1 MAYPDDG
8 EPYEVGWDR
17 PQTFPARLRPAA
29 ESALAAVNAE
39 LVPASDA
46 ALRKWLSSLAVL
58 VAGGRSSAE
67 DAEIKLNAYA
77 AMLEGKMPV
86 CAFTRDT
93 LDRAARK
100 FKFLPSYAELTE
112 LLSAIVSPRTAR
124 ANRLAYVLKL
134 PPPEP
139 PRQPPTQEEIDRV
152 SKLIADAAAARA
164 MRAGAPCIDYE
175 REDKAKAYTKAIER
189 WSNDGR
195 QGPAPKAEDF
205 GLEGKAA

>member
-17 PQTFPARLRPAA
+17 PSTFPVRLRPAA

-67 DAEIKLNAYA
+67 DAEIKLKAYA
-77 AMLEGKMPV
+77 AMLDGKMPV

-112 LLSAIVSPRTAR
+112 LLSAIVSPKTAR

-139 PRQPPTQEEIDRV
+139 PRQPPTQEEIERV

-164 MRAGAPCIDYE
+164 MRVGTPCIDYE
-175 REDKAKAYTKAIER
+175 REDKSMAWTTAVRR
-189 WSNDGR
+189 WSDDGR
-195 QGPAPKAEDF
+195 QGPAPNRADF
-205 GLEGKAA
+205 GLEGTAV